1 MTDIQIT
8 AEDVLSGI
16 RATNGMSIQ
25 VKYYS
30 ANCENLL
37 QMINNAGN
45 GEQLVS
51 PVYSMTTENNDTTVT
66 VDNTYDYPTQI

>member
-16 RATNGMSIQ
+16 KATNGMSIQ

-51 PVYSMTTENNDTTVT
+51 PVYSVLAESQSEEVT
-66 VDNTYDYPTQI
+66 VSSVTLGG